1 MKRTSAVI
9 AAAALVMLA
18 GCSVTKDENGKIAQY
33 TGTMSYSN
41 TNWTVNTNDGEIV
54 VTFDGPFSTGWEISK
69 LAKNTKIAGHDDNS
83 ITFDVTKSGTDELI
97 VQNDMHT
104 DGCVNRQS
112 LTIDFTAD
120 SNKRM
125 YDVTISPSIENVLE
139 KVTDE
144 ELDGLSE
151 DEQDALYSKV
161 SEENAAC
168 MVKYDDVTS
177 NDGTFTDDTYEPN
190 TETEGPA
197 ETETAQS
204 SASASAESN

>member
-54 VTFDGPFSTGWEISK
+54 VTFDGPFSTGWEVSK

-83 ITFDVTKSGTDELI
+83 ISFDVTKSGTNELI

-112 LTIDFTAD
+112 LKIGFTAD

-125 YDVTISPSIENVLE
+125 YDVTISPVIENVLAT
-139 KVTDE
+139 VSDE

-151 DEQDALYSKV
+151 KEQDALYNKI

-168 MVKYDDVTS
+168 TVKYNDITS
-177 NDGTFTDDTYEPN
+177 NGGTFIDENYESDN
-190 TETEGPA
+190 ETEEPA
-197 ETETAQS
+197 ETETAEP
-204 SASASAESN
+204 SASASAEAE